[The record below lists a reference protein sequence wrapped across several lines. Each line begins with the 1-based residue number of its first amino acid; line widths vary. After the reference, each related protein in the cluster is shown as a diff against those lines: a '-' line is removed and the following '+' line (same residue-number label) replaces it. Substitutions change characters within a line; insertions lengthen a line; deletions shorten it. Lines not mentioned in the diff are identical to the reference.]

1 MQASTTDELMKLCEN
16 PTVPGLLDSA
26 GFVGQQLNCRN
37 AHVAVQ
43 QIMMHEVLHK
53 RASEMADIASGM
65 DTLSLRKLL
74 SACPD
79 LVSVVFP
86 TSNALAIDPS
96 LLKGMLKMEPS
107 DYEGHPENENA
118 FKWLSVYIDQCANS
132 NDMAI
137 LLEIFHYNI
146 IFITILQLLIIRIV
160 ATKGSV

>member
-16 PTVPGLLDSA
+16 PTVLGLLDSA

-53 RASEMADIASGM
+53 RASEMA
-65 DTLSLRKLL
+65 TLSLRKLL

-79 LVSVVFP
+79 LISVVFP

-118 FKWLSVYIDQCANS
+118 FKWLFMYIDQCANG